1 MNSITIILILLSH
14 WVSDFILQSNWMST
28 NKSKSFPV
36 LIAHTLT
43 YSVAMCVMITILTE
57 FNMLIDKYVYSYILF
72 LLIMF
77 ITHTII
83 DFITSKIN
91 SKLWDKN
98 EVHWFFTSIGFD
110 QWLHYLTIFITIN
123 YLYI

>member
-1 MNSITIILILLSH
+1 
-14 WVSDFILQSNWMST
+14 MST

-83 DFITSKIN
+83 DFITSNIN

-110 QWLHYLTIFITIN
+110 Q
-123 YLYI
+123 